1 MITTF
6 EHLKQSKDIELDF
19 IETLHNRLEGKT
31 FWDIRDLEIELLDYL
46 TFNILG
52 DVEKELKFKQ
62 TALTSEYRLYELKIK
77 LRKEGGRFAFST
89 KLLVKSF
96 RDSNKVMLC

>member
-6 EHLKQSKDIELDF
+6 EHLKESKDIELDF

-31 FWDIRDLEIELLDYL
+31 FWDIQDLEIELLDYL

-52 DVEKELKFKQ
+52 DVEKELKFNQ
-62 TALTSEYRLYELKIK
+62 VRLTRDERIYELKIK
-77 LRKEGGRFAFST
+77 LKSEGGRFTFST
-89 KLLVKSF
+89 KLLVKSS
-96 RDSNKVMLC
+96 RDSNKVCIC